1 MTKRFIALAGMAV
14 CVLFGFCLNALFAG
28 ADSPSHWAALEMAYA
43 QANLQL
49 AQARLAQ
56 AQHENEQVAGSISVG
71 ALDQLKAGV
80 QLTQQRL
87 RQLESGAPGSP
98 YAAQIA
104 AAEEVLR
111 GLEAEYAGSVK
122 ANSIQAG
129 SVADVEL
136 RRAAAEVA
144 VAKARLA
151 SLKDLAQQPPE
162 IRMQWEIGQLQDQI
176 RALWARPLIED

>member
-1 MTKRFIALAGMAV
+1 MTKRFATFAGMAI

-28 ADSPSHWAALEMAYA
+28 AESPSTWASLEKSYA
-43 QANLQL
+43 QANLEL

-56 AQHENEQVAGSISVG
+56 ARSENEAVKGSVSDG
-71 ALDQLKAGV
+71 TLDELTAGV
-80 QLTQQRL
+80 QLTQGQL
-87 RQLESGAPGSP
+87 RQLESGATDNT

-104 AAEEVLR
+104 AAEEAVR
-111 GLEAEYAGSVK
+111 GLEAEHAASVK

-129 SVADVEL
+129 SVTDAEL
-136 RRAAAEVA
+136 RREAAEVA

-151 SLKDLAQQPPE
+151 SLKDLAQQPAE
-162 IRMQWEIGQLQDQI
+162 VRMQWEISQLQDQV